1 MITKMKRIL
10 GIFLMLSVFIT
21 VWCGPISAAS
31 GITYSDVPE
40 GYWGYETIMAM
51 TEAGIFKG
59 TREPVN
65 GVGEFSPEKKMT
77 RAEFVTAAVRAMYPT
92 QAKNIKNDTQT
103 WWTGYYFFAMEK
115 GILKYH
121 ELDSGKL
128 DQTITRE
135 EMAMIMVRCVEK
147 NGEKLTQRI
156 KTTKIP
162 DYAKIGDYY
171 KSYVLDCFSYGLL
184 CGVDELGT
192 FLPSESLNRAS
203 AATVLCRLVDK
214 DMRQKVDFSEETT
227 GGNNNDSPS
236 GSGNSGTTTPGWT
249 PGNPNMGGSLFPT
262 LPGQSGQGILPWEM
276 WGAKQPSQYTWIE
289 FLALSSAH
297 KEAFIASFW
306 SIEAFNNWM
315 KNAQGGQN
323 NNKLPWEVLGA
334 KQPSQYTWAEFEALS
349 GAHKEA
355 FIASFGSTAAFN
367 NWKEKAQE
375 AENAKKLPWEI
386 AGAKQPPQYTWTEF
400 EALSAA
406 HKEAFIA
413 TFGGGDAFNVWMKKA
428 QEMQGNDKYPWE
440 IEGAKKPSQYTW
452 AEFEDLPES
461 LREAFIAAFGST
473 DAFNTWKTNAQGAQN
488 NNKYPWEVMG
498 AKQPS
503 QYTWAE
509 YMALP
514 GEHQMAFQNS
524 FGSTEAFDAW
534 MTKAQGGG
542 SAEKLPWE
550 VMGAKQPA
558 QYTYA
563 EYMALSGEVQMAFQN
578 SFGSTDAFN
587 AWLQQAQNGGTA
599 GGKLP
604 WEVPGSKPPSQY
616 TYAEFLAL
624 SGEVQMAFQNSFGS
638 AEAFDAWLQQAQN
651 GGTAG
656 SKLPW
661 EVPGSKPPS
670 QYTYAEFL
678 ALSGE
683 VQMAFQNSFDSVDAF
698 DAWLQQAQSGGTV
711 GGGYPWEMPGS
722 KPPSQYT
729 YAEFNALTGEQQ
741 MAFQSSF
748 GSPEAFDVWL
758 QKAQSGGTTGGGYPW
773 EAPEAK
779 QPSQYTYAEFLALPG
794 ELQMAFQSSFGSVEA
809 FDAWLQR
816 VNP

>member
-1 MITKMKRIL
+1 
-10 GIFLMLSVFIT
+10 MLSVFIT

-92 QAKNIKNDTQT
+92 QAKNIKNDTRT

-276 WGAKQPSQYTWIE
+276 WGAKQPWQYTWIE

-461 LREAFIAAFGST
+461 LREAFIAAFGSA

-488 NNKYPWEVMG
+488 NQYPWEIAG

-542 SAEKLPWE
+542 NTGKLPWE
-550 VMGAKQPA
+550 LPGAKQPSQYTYAEYMALPGEQQLAFQNSFGSTEEFNAWLYKVQGGENAGKLPWELPGAKQPA

-563 EYMALSGEVQMAFQN
+563 EFLALPGEQQLAFQS
-578 SFGSTDAFN
+578 SFGS
-587 AWLQQAQNGGTA
+587 
-599 GGKLP
+599 
-604 WEVPGSKPPSQY
+604 V
-616 TYAEFLAL
+616 
-624 SGEVQMAFQNSFGS
+624 
-638 AEAFDAWLQQAQN
+638 EAFDAWLQKAQN
-651 GGTAG
+651 GGTDAG
-656 SKLPW
+656 KLPW
-661 EVPGSKPPS
+661 ELPGAKQP
-670 QYTYAEFL
+670 A
-678 ALSGE
+678 
-683 VQMAFQNSFDSVDAF
+683 
-698 DAWLQQAQSGGTV
+698 
-711 GGGYPWEMPGS
+711 
-722 KPPSQYT
+722 QYT

-773 EAPEAK
+773 EAPGAK